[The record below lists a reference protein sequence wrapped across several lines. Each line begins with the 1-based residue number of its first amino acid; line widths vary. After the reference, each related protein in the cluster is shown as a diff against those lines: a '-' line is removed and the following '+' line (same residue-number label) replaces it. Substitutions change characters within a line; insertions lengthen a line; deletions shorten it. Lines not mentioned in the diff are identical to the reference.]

1 MSLNENRAR
10 RSRIGPNAP
19 TNTPTITSAHIYT
32 DGGCNPKTWAG
43 GWGVA
48 IYAHGYL
55 HELHGGATGTTNN
68 RMELQ
73 AVIEAIR
80 FIDNPEADLRLHS
93 DSQYVIKSLNEY
105 VWGWKFRGWRLSAN
119 KEVKNKDLWIELDT
133 LVEAHKDAGHPID
146 FRWVRGHN
154 GNVGNH
160 RADHL
165 ATAGIKLITKAADY
179 EDHLSLLAQDD

>member
-1 MSLNENRAR
+1 MTRAK
-10 RSRIGPNAP
+10 SKTSKLSETTTASPEL
-19 TNTPTITSAHIYT
+19 ITSAHVYT

-43 GWGVA
+43 GWGCA
-48 IYAHGYL
+48 IYAHGSL

-73 AVIEAIR
+73 AVIEAIK
-80 FIDNPEADLRLHS
+80 FIDNPDADIRLHS
-93 DSQYVIKSLNEY
+93 DSQYVIKSLEEY

-119 KEVKNKDLWIELDT
+119 KEVKNKDLWIELDA
-133 LVEAHKDAGHPID
+133 LVEAHKAAEHPID

-160 RADHL
+160 LADHL
-165 ATAGIKLITKAADY
+165 ATAGIKLITKASDY
-179 EDHLSLLAQDD
+179 EAHLAALD